1 MSEKIDEH
9 HRGRGA
15 RELTIVFSMT
25 LAFMVAEI
33 VGALLTNSLALL
45 SDAGH
50 MLTDAGALGLSLF
63 AIWFASRPATPE
75 KSYGYYRLEILAALI
90 NGITLVLISLYI
102 FYEAFHRFMEPPQ
115 VRSLPM
121 LTIAS
126 LGLTV
131 NLVGAWILARPEE
144 GGLNIR
150 GAFLHL
156 LGDALGSVG
165 AMVAGVVMLAFDWW
179 LADPLISVGIGLL
192 IIYGAVRL
200 LRDVVDILMEGTPA
214 HIDLTALGRRM
225 TEIPGVA
232 SVHDLHV
239 WSVTSD
245 FETMSGHVVVSDDL
259 DGERQQEVLATLCQT
274 LAREFGINHVTIQ
287 LESNQMVEKGR
298 FACRCP
304 ANGGFTSICSA
315 PEKVE

>member
-1 MSEKIDEH
+1 MSEKTHEH
-9 HRGRGA
+9 HRGRGS

-33 VGALLTNSLALL
+33 VGGLLTNSLALL

-63 AIWFASRPATPE
+63 AVWFASRPATPE
-75 KSYGYYRLEILAALI
+75 KSYGYYRFEILAALI
-90 NGITLVLISLYI
+90 NGVTLVLISLYI
-102 FYEAFHRFMEPPQ
+102 FYEAFRRFMEPPQ

-126 LGLTV
+126 LGLIV
-131 NLVGAWILARPEE
+131 NLVGAWILARSR

-165 AMVAGVVMLAFDWW
+165 AIVAGMVMLAFDWW
-179 LADPLISVGIGLL
+179 LADPLVSVGIGLL
-192 IIYGAVRL
+192 IIYGSARL
-200 LRDVVDILMEGTPA
+200 LREVVDILMEGAPA
-214 HIDLTALGRRM
+214 HIDLAALGRRM
-225 TEIPGVA
+225 TEVPGVA

-245 FETMSGHVVVSDDL
+245 FEAMSSHVVVSDDL
-259 DGERQQEVLATLCQT
+259 DGEGQQEVLATLCQT

-287 LESNQMVEKGR
+287 LESNHMVEKGR
-298 FACRCP
+298 FSCHCP
-304 ANGGFTSICSA
+304 ANGGICIS
-315 PEKVE
+315 PVGESES

>member
-25 LAFMVAEI
+25 LAFMVVEI
-33 VGALLTNSLALL
+33 VGGLLTNSLALL

-63 AIWFASRPATPE
+63 AVWFASRPATPE
-75 KSYGYYRLEILAALI
+75 KSYGYYRFEILAALI
-90 NGITLVLISLYI
+90 NGVTLLLISLYI

-126 LGLTV
+126 LGLIV
-131 NLVGAWILARPEE
+131 NLVGAWILARSE

-150 GAFLHL
+150 GALLHV

-165 AMVAGVVMLAFDWW
+165 AIVAGILMLAFDFW
-179 LADPLISVGIGLL
+179 LADPLVSVGIGLL

-200 LRDVVDILMEGTPA
+200 LRDVVNILMEGTPA
-214 HIDLTALGRRM
+214 HIDLVALGRRM

-239 WSVTSD
+239 WSVTPD

-274 LAREFGINHVTIQ
+274 LAQEFGIDHVTIQ
-287 LESNQMVEKGR
+287 LESNHMVEEGR
-298 FACRCP
+298 FSCHCQ
-304 ANGGFTSICSA
+304 ANGGISISTLGKS
-315 PEKVE
+315 ES

>member
-1 MSEKIDEH
+1 
-9 HRGRGA
+9 
-15 RELTIVFSMT
+15 
-25 LAFMVAEI
+25 
-33 VGALLTNSLALL
+33 
-45 SDAGH
+45 
-50 MLTDAGALGLSLF
+50 
-63 AIWFASRPATPE
+63 
-75 KSYGYYRLEILAALI
+75 
-90 NGITLVLISLYI
+90 
-102 FYEAFHRFMEPPQ
+102 PPQ

-126 LGLTV
+126 LGLIV
-131 NLVGAWILARPEE
+131 NLVGAWILARSEG

-150 GAFLHL
+150 GAFLHV

-179 LADPLISVGIGLL
+179 LADPLVSVGIGLL
-192 IIYGAVRL
+192 IIYGSVRL
-200 LRDVVDILMEGTPA
+200 LRDVIDILMEGAPA
-214 HIDLTALGRRM
+214 HIDLTALQRRM

-274 LAREFGINHVTIQ
+274 LAQEFGIDHVTIQ
-287 LESNQMVEKGR
+287 LESNRMVEEGR
-298 FACRCP
+298 FSCHCQV
-304 ANGGFTSICSA
+304 NGGISISA
-315 PEKVE
+315 LGEGES

>member
-1 MSEKIDEH
+1 MSEKTHEH
-9 HRGRGA
+9 HRGRGV

-33 VGALLTNSLALL
+33 VGGLLTNSLALL

-63 AIWFASRPATPE
+63 AVWFASRPATPE
-75 KSYGYYRLEILAALI
+75 KSYGYYRFEILAALI
-90 NGITLVLISLYI
+90 NGVALVLISLYI

-126 LGLTV
+126 LGLIV
-131 NLVGAWILARPEE
+131 NLIGAWILARSG
-144 GGLNIR
+144 GGLNIK

-165 AMVAGVVMLAFDWW
+165 AMVAGVLMLAFDWW
-179 LADPLISVGIGLL
+179 LADPLVSVGIGLL
-192 IIYGAVRL
+192 IIYGSVRL

-274 LAREFGINHVTIQ
+274 LAREFGISHVTIQ
-287 LESNQMVEKGR
+287 LESNHMVEEGR
-298 FACRCP
+298 FSCYCQAK
-304 ANGGFTSICSA
+304 GGICISA
-315 PEKVE
+315 LGESES

>member
-1 MSEKIDEH
+1 MSERIHEH

-33 VGALLTNSLALL
+33 IGGLLTNSLALL

-63 AIWFASRPATPE
+63 AVWFTSRPATPE
-75 KSYGYYRLEILAALI
+75 KSYGYYRFEILAALI
-90 NGITLVLISLYI
+90 NGVTLVLISLYI
-102 FYEAFHRFMEPPQ
+102 FYEALHRFMEPPQ

-126 LGLTV
+126 LGLIV
-131 NLVGAWILARPEE
+131 NLVGAWILARSEG

-165 AMVAGVVMLAFDWW
+165 AMVAGLVMLAFDWW
-179 LADPLISVGIGLL
+179 LADPLVSVGIGLL
-192 IIYGAVRL
+192 IIYGSVRL

-214 HIDLTALGRRM
+214 HIDLTALGHRM

-259 DGERQQEVLATLCQT
+259 DGEGQQELLAALCQT
-274 LAREFGINHVTIQ
+274 LAREFGIDHVTIQ

-298 FACRCP
+298 FSCHCP
-304 ANGGFTSICSA
+304 ANGGPTLICSE
-315 PEKVE
+315 P